1 MNSIEAA
8 EKDQRDAHESDA
20 AAVRAGA
27 DVEVPAAEPETANHT
42 TRTLSD
48 ADNDADNGDAAEN
61 FPLTTDEQAQDEDSI
76 VNPESS

>member
-20 AAVRAGA
+20 AAVREGA

-48 ADNDADNGDAAEN
+48 VESTEN

>member
-48 ADNDADNGDAAEN
+48 ADNGDAAEN
-61 FPLTTDEQAQDEDSI
+61 FPLTTDEQAQDDDSI